1 MPTVVTALTLVAL
14 VRLCGLGYKP
24 LELALLL
31 AVVVG
36 GVLWPA
42 LTAGHW
48 ALNVV
53 GTSGA
58 AAGWFWALQAT
69 DAIGRQPLHWLL
81 LVGGFVALLG
91 ARLYLDLIVYGVG
104 L

>member
-36 GVLWPA
+36 GVLWAPLPA
-42 LTAGHW
+42 GQW
-48 ALNVV
+48 ALNIA
-53 GTSGA
+53 GMYGA
-58 AAGWFWALQAT
+58 AAAWFWVLQAT

-81 LVGGFVALLG
+81 LVGGFVALIG